1 MMASTSLTG
10 QVSALPVG
18 THVIVAAFLGA
29 VPVLALS
36 DGTVL
41 LFADKGPLPET
52 LGGARRLVAHLD
64 ATILLGASDG
74 RILVTGGD
82 DGRIVAVAPD
92 GGAQTIA
99 NEKGKWIDALALRSD
114 GAIAWSAGKEV
125 RARDPKGEVK
135 NFVAPSS
142 VRGLAFMPKGYRL
155 AVAHYGGVSL
165 WFPNLAAVPDRLD
178 WAGSHLDVT
187 VSPDGRFAVSSM
199 QENAL
204 HGWRIADK
212 KSMRMTGYPTKSRSL
227 SWSGNGDWLATSGA
241 EACVIW
247 PFQSKDGPMG
257 KGPRECGVRPSR
269 VSCVAFHPQ
278 SLIVAIGYDD
288 GFIMLCRLSDD
299 GEIPVRS
306 TTPGESAAIT
316 ALAWS
321 ADGRRLLFGT
331 EDGVAGL
338 LDLPG

>member
-1 MMASTSLTG
+1 MMASSLTG
-10 QVSALPVG
+10 LVSTLPVG
-18 THVIVAAFLGA
+18 AHVSLAAFLGA

-36 DGTVL
+36 DGTAL

-52 LGGARRLVAHLD
+52 LDGARRLVAHPD
-64 ATILLGASDG
+64 STILVGASDG
-74 RILVTGGD
+74 RVLVTGGD

-92 GGAQTIA
+92 GAAQTISQ
-99 NEKGKWIDALALRSD
+99 EKGKWIDALAVRAD
-114 GAIAWSAGKEV
+114 GAVAWSAGKQV

-135 NFVAPSS
+135 SFVAPSS
-142 VRGLAFMPKGYRL
+142 VRGLCFMPKGYRL

-165 WFPNLAAVPDRLD
+165 WFPNLAAAPERLD
-178 WAGSHLDVT
+178 WAGSHLHVT

-269 VSCVAFHPQ
+269 VSQVAFHPQ
-278 SLIVAIGYDD
+278 SLVVAIGYED
-288 GFIMLCRLSDD
+288 GFVMLCRLSDD
-299 GEIPVRS
+299 GEILVRS
-306 TTPGESAAIT
+306 TTPGESAAVSAMT
-316 ALAWS
+316 WS
-321 ADGRRLLFGT
+321 NDGRRLLFGT
-331 EDGVAGL
+331 EDGIAGL